1 MVTGIITAAGLGT
14 RSGLDGKFRKELL
27 PIYDRIDDRLVLRP
41 VIDVVYRRL
50 RKYGCNKIILVLDP
64 ADQMSKLYVESNFE
78 DFEIVFQKEKKG
90 FGNAVFIAAQAAGNS
105 DFVLNAGDGVVAN
118 SSYYETICTS
128 GCTNL
133 NIFRVDHP
141 EKYGNA
147 VLDES
152 SKTVRE
158 VVEKPQHPK
167 SNFAIAALYFFKN
180 DFVQFLDQSTVELTD
195 SINNY
200 IKAGNRVSYNIM
212 DRNDWISIG
221 RKDEYYKVLERSY
234 KISAT
239 ESGLC

>member
-27 PIYDRIDDRLVLRP
+27 PIYDKIDNRLVLRP

-50 RKYGCNKIILVLDP
+50 REYGCEKIIIVLDP
-64 ADQMSKLYVESNFE
+64 ADRMSRLYVESNFE
-78 DFEIVFQKEKKG
+78 NFEIVFQEEKRG
-90 FGNAVFIAAQAAGNS
+90 FGNAVYIASQAAGSS
-105 DFVLNAGDGVVAN
+105 DFVLNAGDGVIST
-118 SSYYETICTS
+118 SSYYEKICKS
-128 GCTNL
+128 KSTNL

-147 VLDES
+147 VLDEVN
-152 SKTVRE
+152 KTVVE

-180 DFVQFLDQSTVELTD
+180 DFVHFLDQHTIELTD

-200 IKAGNRVSYNIM
+200 IKAGNRVSYNII
-212 DRNDWISIG
+212 DRNEWISIG
-221 RKDEYYKVLERSY
+221 RKEEYFKVLERSF
-234 KISAT
+234 INNNT
-239 ESGLC
+239 EKS